1 MYLINQ
7 QKIREINMKV
17 TLLTREVNRIVS
29 KTQINHGT
37 NHNTDGLQN
46 WTGTCASRC
55 SPSLSKTWQG
65 ARDLVLLEKQ
75 NPL

>member
-1 MYLINQ
+1 MKVSDCLMKFLYITSTFILRMYLINQ

-37 NHNTDGLQN
+37 NHDTDGLQN
-46 WTGTCASRC
+46 
-55 SPSLSKTWQG
+55 
-65 ARDLVLLEKQ
+65 
-75 NPL
+75 